1 MEAVAEPAGIPPR
14 ILSALQTE
22 GLSNDAASIVAF
34 HLALAGL
41 LETKG
46 FTLGDAVG
54 SFLYSAIAA
63 GVIGFVIAIATAFSV
78 DCINDLTARNVL
90 LWVVPFATYL
100 IAEEVK
106 ASGVIAVVVAAI
118 ELNSR

>member
-22 GLSNDAASIVAF
+22 GLFNDAASIVAF

-54 SFLYSAIAA
+54 SFL
-63 GVIGFVIAIATAFSV
+63 
-78 DCINDLTARNVL
+78 
-90 LWVVPFATYL
+90 
-100 IAEEVK
+100 
-106 ASGVIAVVVAAI
+106 
-118 ELNSR
+118 